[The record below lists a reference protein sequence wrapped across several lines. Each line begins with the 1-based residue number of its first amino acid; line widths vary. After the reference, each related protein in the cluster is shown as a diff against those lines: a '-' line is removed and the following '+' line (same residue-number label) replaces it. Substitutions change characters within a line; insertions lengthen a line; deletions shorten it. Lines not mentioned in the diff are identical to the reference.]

1 MGVVLTFT
9 QQKGG
14 VGKTSL
20 AVHLG
25 TYWASKGQSVAL
37 VDGDPQ
43 GSLTAWG
50 KMRAAQLPEDTLTIE
65 RAEGWKAATVVSKLA
80 RMHDYVLVDT
90 APHAETASRTAT
102 READLVIV
110 PMQPSPLDFWA
121 MDESLKMIDGEKKN
135 YLVVLN
141 RVPPRSGLADEVTQ
155 QVKDGGLD
163 VAKARL
169 GNRQA
174 FASSFMVGKGISED
188 QPKSKAGLEIK
199 ALAMEIGRRLSTL
212 NA

>member
-1 MGVVLTFT
+1 MGAILTFT

-14 VGKTSL
+14 AGKTSL

-25 TYWASKGQSVAL
+25 TYWASKGKSVAL

-43 GSLTAWG
+43 GSMTAWAAV
-50 KMRAAQLPEDTLTIE
+50 RAQGTPKHEITFE

-80 RMHDYVLVDT
+80 KTHDYVLIDT

-121 MDESLKMIDGEKKN
+121 TDASLKMIDGERKG

-141 RVPPRSGLADEVTQ
+141 RVPPRSGLADEITG
-155 QVKDGGLD
+155 QVKERGLD
-163 VAKARL
+163 IAKARL

-174 FASSFMVGKGISED
+174 FAASFMAGQGVSEA
-188 QPKSKAGLEIK
+188 QPRSKAALEIK
-199 ALAMEIGRRLSTL
+199 ALALEIGRKLPK
-212 NA
+212 A

>member
-14 VGKTSL
+14 AGKTSL

-25 TYWASKGQSVAL
+25 TYWASQGKSVAL

-43 GSLTAWG
+43 GSLTAWSTL
-50 KMRAAQLPEDTLTIE
+50 RAQAVEADPISVE

-80 RMHDYVLVDT
+80 KTHDYVLIDT

-121 MDESLKMIDGEKKN
+121 TDASLKMIDGEKKN

-141 RVPPRSGLADEVTQ
+141 RVPPRSGLADEITQLVTNQ
-155 QVKDGGLD
+155 GLD
-163 VAKARL
+163 IAKNRL
-169 GNRQA
+169 GNRQD
-174 FASSFMVGKGISED
+174 FAASFMTGKGVSEYK
-188 QPKSKAGLEIK
+188 PKSKAGIEIK
-199 ALAMEIGRRLSTL
+199 SLAMEIGRRLAKL
-212 NA
+212 

>member
-1 MGVVLTFT
+1 MGAILTFT

-14 VGKTSL
+14 AGKTSL

-25 TYWASKGQSVAL
+25 TYWAGKGKSVAL

-43 GSLTAWG
+43 GSMTAWAG
-50 KMRAAQLPEDTLTIE
+50 VREDSDVKHALTFE

-80 RMHDYVLVDT
+80 KTHDYVLIDT

-121 MDESLKMIDGEKKN
+121 TDASLKMIDGERKG

-141 RVPPRSGLADEVTQ
+141 RVPPRSGLADEITS
-155 QVKDGGLD
+155 QVKERGLD
-163 VAKARL
+163 IAKSRL

-174 FASSFMVGKGISED
+174 FAASFMAGKGVSEA
-188 QPKSKAGLEIK
+188 QPRSKAAQEIK
-199 ALAMEIGRRLSTL
+199 ALAMEIGRKLPK
-212 NA
+212 A